1 MLKEL
6 SWYIEK
12 NRFTDIVEEIEEKA
26 ETYRHSMAN
35 ALDDSGLR
43 REEFRQ
49 LCQWHME
56 KSGYR
61 NEDSSFIDI
70 DSEFLDGSEI
80 NRKALDTFEKEIIKA
95 HMYQKHLWE
104 FMGTTGTMT
113 VITKTEMASNG
124 QKYEDYLPIEFK
136 KNNEPR
142 SPISSL
148 LAENPNAVPIY
159 IYPDGTA
166 STEYDGS
173 KSKARFDTIKD
184 RSGFDWRRK
193 GWDPNYEI
201 QKDGWHGEF
210 DGDGSW
216 IMVREDRRQ
225 NKNSPT

>member
-26 ETYRHSMAN
+26 EAYRHSMAN

-113 VITKTEMASNG
+113 VITKTEMA
-124 QKYEDYLPIEFK
+124 
-136 KNNEPR
+136 
-142 SPISSL
+142 
-148 LAENPNAVPIY
+148 
-159 IYPDGTA
+159 
-166 STEYDGS
+166 
-173 KSKARFDTIKD
+173 
-184 RSGFDWRRK
+184 
-193 GWDPNYEI
+193 
-201 QKDGWHGEF
+201 
-210 DGDGSW
+210 
-216 IMVREDRRQ
+216 
-225 NKNSPT
+225 